1 MWKAFL
7 PPSLFLGSLFLF
19 IILLFLLPV
28 EVRITID
35 NLRKDKSISLQL
47 IILFWGKV
55 KLRQIKRIFPA
66 AFQINSFLEQCNAL
80 VKEKEEWYKS
90 GKAQLQ
96 KTAGAVYHLM
106 RTAIWKKFDLKV
118 KLGSGDPAWTAL
130 LTGFLRYLS
139 GRGSPHVLR
148 LLSFKKGKRPLFLFY
163 PSFLERE
170 YIFLLSVEFTVSGLK
185 LIYYSV
191 KIFCEIILG
200 LQRLNL
206 RRRSGKWQSIQS
218 KV

>member
-7 PPSLFLGSLFLF
+7 PRPLFLGFLFLF
-19 IILLFLLPV
+19 VILLFLLPV
-28 EVRITID
+28 EIRITID

-47 IILFWGKV
+47 IILFWGKIKFWQV
-55 KLRQIKRIFPA
+55 KRIFPA
-66 AFQINSFLEQCNAL
+66 AFQINSFLKQCHAL
-80 VKEKEEWYKS
+80 LEKEEWYKS

-96 KTAGAVYHLM
+96 KTAGAVYRLM
-106 RTAIWKKFDLKV
+106 RAAIWKKLELQV
-118 KLGSGDPAWTAL
+118 KLGVGDPAWTAL

-148 LLSFKKGKRPLFLFY
+148 LLSFKKESRPRFLFY

-170 YIFLLSVEFTVSGLK
+170 FIFLISVEFTVSGLK

-191 KIFCEIILG
+191 KIFCETILG

-206 RRRSGKWQSIQS
+206 RRRSRKWQSIQS